1 MSLDSL
7 IKKAVSKNP
16 SIAPVKLKR
25 RNAQPEAVEQ
35 AKVIAWARANERN
48 YPYLW
53 MLHSSLN
60 GLKRTKNAQG
70 KAKQQGMLSGVP
82 DLFLPVKSNYFNGLY
97 IEMKSAKG
105 RVGVEQSRFL
115 KCAAENGYSVVVCY
129 SAVDAINTI
138 KSYLEQQNNQQN

>member
-1 MSLDSL
+1 MSLDTL
-7 IKKAVSKNP
+7 IKKALAKQPTVQPRTK
-16 SIAPVKLKR
+16 
-25 RNAQPEAVEQ
+25 RNAQPEAIEQ
-35 AKVIAWARANERN
+35 AKVVAWARANENN

-53 MLHSSLN
+53 LLHCSLN

-82 DLFLPVKSNYFNGLY
+82 DLFLPVKNNYFVGLY

-105 RVGVEQSRFL
+105 RVSVEQSRYL

-138 KSYLEQQNNQQN
+138 KSYLEQQNNKQN

>member
-105 RVGVEQSRFL
+105 RVSVEQSRYL

-129 SAVDAINTI
+129 SASDAINTI
-138 KSYLEQQNNQQN
+138 KAHLEQQNNQQN

>member
-1 MSLDSL
+1 MSFESL
-7 IKKAVSKNP
+7 IEKAVAKTGEP
-16 SIAPVKLKR
+16 IKLKR
-25 RNAQPEAVEQ
+25 RNAQPEAIEQ

-70 KAKQQGMLSGVP
+70 KAKHQGMLSGVP
-82 DLFLPVKSNYFNGLY
+82 DLFLPVKNNYFVGLY

-105 RVGVEQSRFL
+105 RVSVEQSRYL

-129 SAVDAINTI
+129 SASDAINTI
-138 KSYLEQQNNQQN
+138 KAHLEQQNNQQN

>member
-1 MSLDSL
+1 MSMDSL
-7 IKKAVSKNP
+7 IKKA
-16 SIAPVKLKR
+16 IAKQPTIKPRTK
-25 RNAQPEAVEQ
+25 RNAQPEAIEQ

-82 DLFLPVKSNYFNGLY
+82 DLFLPVKNNNFVGLY
-97 IEMKSAKG
+97 IEMKSTKG
-105 RVGVEQSRFL
+105 RVSVEQSRYL

-129 SAVDAINTI
+129 SAVEAINTI